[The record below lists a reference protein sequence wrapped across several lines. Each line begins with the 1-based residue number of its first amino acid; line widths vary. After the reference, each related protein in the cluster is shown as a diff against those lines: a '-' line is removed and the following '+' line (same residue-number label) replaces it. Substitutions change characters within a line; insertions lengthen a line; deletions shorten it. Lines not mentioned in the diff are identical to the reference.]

1 MIAIYFMSCT
11 PLLEIHFI
19 TFSEDDKHYLSNDFF
34 ASWIWT
40 RTL

>member
-1 MIAIYFMSCT
+1 MIAIYFMSFT

-19 TFSEDDKHYLSNDFF
+19 TFFEDDKHYLSNNFF
-34 ASWIWT
+34 ASWIRA